1 MTTQKPAN
9 ASSGAQGMD
18 APEDDRDIKLQR
30 ASADLLADLES
41 SLKPFLWKSTSSGKA
56 KVRRRVRVRATDR
69 LVILLEPFQE
79 LPQLLDPHLDKLVPV
94 LADAFLADL
103 QSPPSKNQHAVDSQ
117 LLVPVSRSI
126 CRLLYTFCK
135 IRGEK
140 VIVRFLSTET
150 RHLELLLSAIEAGS
164 GKSATTSDAWGWE
177 ERYITLLWLSQLLL
191 APFDLASISSAD
203 TVDITQAA
211 VSHLEWPPN
220 VPAVALRVIPLAI
233 QYLSSPGKERDA
245 AKILLV
251 RIATRRDMQ
260 QLGILRSL
268 IRWAVLELQP
278 SEVIQPAYHYIGILS
293 FIAGVLVSSIGTT
306 DMSSFLPSIFQ
317 LSQDISS
324 SENVVFNAIQSSAV
338 ARKTVIK
345 VLRSIAALDL
355 SSSSEGSERVESII
369 GTLLEY
375 ISDLATPV
383 RLAASKALSMVA
395 LKLEPEMA
403 AQVVEAVIDSLAAG
417 VKWLEPPVN
426 NRGFHISNANPLEW
440 HGLILTLSHLLYR
453 RSVPLESL
461 DSILT
466 YLAIGLSF
474 EQRSTSGSSIG
485 ANVRDASCFGIWA
498 LARRFSTKE
507 LSSVTIKAAALS
519 SPQKASALQC
529 LATELVISG
538 CLDPAGNIRRG
549 ASAALQEL
557 IGRHPDTVEE
567 GIQVVQVVDYHSVAL
582 RSRAV
587 QETAPQA
594 ARLSSHYYEGL
605 KLALLG
611 WRGVQDND
619 ATMRRTIATG
629 FGSVV
634 WTNPDYTKIRLI
646 ITDLASRLRSL
657 QVREAGEA
665 HGLIL
670 CLASVI
676 NGLQLDVSDIK
687 SGLEGDLHGF
697 VLSLGTFEGSVFE
710 FLNTFETSKSP
721 ELLAESASRLM
732 LAMYPVLRADVALRL
747 LSPRG
752 VKDND
757 IVVSFLEI
765 PSLDLDASF
774 EHVTRYL
781 GTIEELYQNSQV
793 CRPNEGICKTMRN
806 LLSRFLALDDIDPVS
821 EAAAGFLFL
830 LDSSERSLVI
840 LDWIQRASSSNRNG
854 EGKIYLRAL
863 LKAFPIAQ
871 QPQILK
877 VVRLRWDA
885 GQERHDIEI
894 CSTILLALRTSMAL
908 PHCVA
913 IVGEGLDD
921 YTTDA
926 RGDIGSL
933 LRIEAAKAA
942 GAMKEKTL
950 FGKLLRVSV
959 EKLDKVRA
967 EGQRALGA
975 PTLPLQEY
983 FAYFLDLALQSS
995 EMVSLFEGY
1004 VVSAD
1009 AGSEDVV
1016 RASRAAL
1023 VEFGH
1028 GELVCETVFT
1038 VMKNERVQVSAM
1050 EVMGFLFDM
1059 GIARFEKQM
1068 FMFVQGAHYQTK
1080 NVRKLEAAV
1089 KLYGGMEAFK
1099 KLTSMLLHPYPTIR
1113 SLVAE
1118 ELFVAKGVGLGV
1130 DWGKAKK
1137 TDIESVKRELG
1148 FD

>member
-1 MTTQKPAN
+1 MASQKPAN
-9 ASSGAQGMD
+9 PSSGAQSMD
-18 APEDDRDIKLQR
+18 APDDDRDIKLQR

-41 SLKPFLWKSTSSGKA
+41 SLKPFLWKTTSSGKA

-69 LVILLEPFQE
+69 LVDLLEPFQE
-79 LPQLLDPHLDKLVPV
+79 LPQLLDPHLDKLVPI
-94 LADAFLADL
+94 LANAFLAYL

-126 CRLLYTFCK
+126 CRLIYTFCK

-211 VSHLEWPPN
+211 VPHLEWPAN

-233 QYLSSPGKERDA
+233 RFLSSSGKERDA

-268 IRWAVLELQP
+268 VRWAILELQP

-324 SENVVFNAIQSSAV
+324 SENIVFNAIHSSAV

-375 ISDLATPV
+375 ISDPATPV

-395 LKLEPEMA
+395 LKLESEMA
-403 AQVVEAVIDSLAAG
+403 AQVVEAVVDSLAAG

-426 NRGFHISNANPLEW
+426 NQGFHISNANPLEW

-498 LARRFSTKE
+498 LARRFTTKE
-507 LSSVTIKAAALS
+507 LSSVKIKAAALS
-519 SPQKASALQC
+519 CTQKASVLQS

-587 QETAPQA
+587 QETASQA

-619 ATMRRTIATG
+619 TTIRRTIATG

-657 QVREAGEA
+657 PVREVGEA

-670 CLASVI
+670 CMASVI
-676 NGLQLDVSDIK
+676 EGLKLNLSDIK
-687 SGLEGDLHGF
+687 SGLGDLHGF
-697 VLSLGTFEGSVFE
+697 VSSLSTFEGSIFE
-710 FLNTFETSKSP
+710 FLNTFEPTKSP

-732 LAMYPVLRADVALRL
+732 LAMYPVLRADVAFRL
-747 LSPRG
+747 LSLPG
-752 VKDND
+752 VKGNNVDFF
-757 IVVSFLEI
+757 VEI
-765 PSLDLDASF
+765 PSLDLEASF

-781 GTIEELYQNSQV
+781 GTLEQFYESSQV
-793 CRPNEGICKTMRN
+793 RRPNEAICKTIRN

-821 EAAAGFLFL
+821 EAAALFLFL
-830 LDSSERSLVI
+830 LDSSERSLII
-840 LDWIQRASSSNRNG
+840 LDWVQRASSSNRKG
-854 EGKIYLRAL
+854 EGKVYLRAL
-863 LKAFPIAQ
+863 LKSFPIAQ
-871 QPQILK
+871 QPQILE
-877 VVRLRWDA
+877 VVRLRWAA
-885 GQERHDIEI
+885 GKERHDIEI

-983 FAYFLDLALQSS
+983 FAYFLNLALQSG

-1023 VEFGH
+1023 VGFGH

-1059 GIARFEKQM
+1059 GIARFEKQL

-1089 KLYGGMEAFK
+1089 KLYGGMEALK

-1130 DWGKAKK
+1130 DWGKANKG
-1137 TDIESVKRELG
+1137 DVERVKGELG
-1148 FD
+1148 LS

>member
-1 MTTQKPAN
+1 V
-9 ASSGAQGMD
+9 G
-18 APEDDRDIKLQR
+18 
-30 ASADLLADLES
+30 
-41 SLKPFLWKSTSSGKA
+41 SGKA
-56 KVRRRVRVRATDR
+56 A
-69 LVILLEPFQE
+69 
-79 LPQLLDPHLDKLVPV
+79 
-94 LADAFLADL
+94 
-103 QSPPSKNQHAVDSQ
+103 
-117 LLVPVSRSI
+117 RSD
-126 CRLLYTFCK
+126 T
-135 IRGEK
+135 
-140 VIVRFLSTET
+140 
-150 RHLELLLSAIEAGS
+150 
-164 GKSATTSDAWGWE
+164 WGWE

-211 VSHLEWPPN
+211 VSHLEWPAN
-220 VPAVALRVIPLAI
+220 VPAVALRVMLLAI
-233 QYLSSPGKERDA
+233 RYLSSSGKEQDS

-251 RIATRRDMQ
+251 RIAMRRDMQ
-260 QLGILRSL
+260 ELGILRSL
-268 IRWAVLELQP
+268 VRWAVLELQP
-278 SEVIQPAYHYIGILS
+278 SDVVQPAYHYIGILS
-293 FIAGVLVSSIGTT
+293 FIAGVLVSSIGTA
-306 DMSSFLPSIFQ
+306 DMNSFLSPIFQ

-324 SENVVFNAIQSSAV
+324 AENIVFNAIHSSAV

-355 SSSSEGSERVESII
+355 SNSSEGSERVESII

-375 ISDLATPV
+375 LSDSATPV
-383 RLAASKALSMVA
+383 RLAASKALSMVT

-403 AQVVEAVIDSLAAG
+403 AQVVEAVIDSLAVG
-417 VKWLEPPVN
+417 VKWLEPPIN
-426 NRGFHISNANPLEW
+426 SKGFHLSNANPLEW

-453 RSVPLESL
+453 RSVPLETL
-461 DSILT
+461 NSILT
-466 YLAIGLSF
+466 YLVVGLSF
-474 EQRSTSGSSIG
+474 EQRSTSRSSIG
-485 ANVRDASCFGIWA
+485 TNVRDASCFGIWA
-498 LARRFSTKE
+498 LARRYSTAE
-507 LSSVTIKAAALS
+507 LISVEIKSAALTG
-519 SPQKASALQC
+519 ARAGSALQC
-529 LATELVISG
+529 FATELVISG

-557 IGRHPDTVEE
+557 IGRHPDTIEE
-567 GIQVVQVVDYHSVAL
+567 GIQVVQVVDYHAVAL

-587 QETAPQA
+587 QETASQA
-594 ARLSSHYYEGL
+594 AKLSIHYYKGL

-619 ATMRRTIATG
+619 ASMRRIIAAG

-634 WTNPDYTKIRLI
+634 WTKRDYKEIRLI

-657 QVREAGEA
+657 PAREVGEA

-670 CLASVI
+670 CMASVI
-676 NGLQLDVSDIK
+676 DGLYLNICHIK
-687 SGLEGDLHGF
+687 SAIEGDLHALVRTLSTSEESIFGF
-697 VLSLGTFEGSVFE
+697 LDASESR
-710 FLNTFETSKSP
+710 KSP

-732 LAMYPVLRADVALRL
+732 LAMYSVLRADVAIRF
-747 LSPRG
+747 LSQTEMK
-752 VKDND
+752 VND
-757 IVVSFLEI
+757 EVVTAFLEV
-765 PSLDLDASF
+765 PSLDLNAPFEDVTKYLSVLKKLGIASP
-774 EHVTRYL
+774 
-781 GTIEELYQNSQV
+781 N
-793 CRPNEGICKTMRN
+793 CRPNEGIFRTMQN
-806 LLSRFLALDDIDPVS
+806 LLSRFLALGEVDPVS

-830 LDSSERSLVI
+830 LDANERSSI
-840 LDWIQRASSSNRNG
+840 IRDWIQRAGSSNRSG
-854 EGKIYLRAL
+854 EGKAYLCAL
-863 LKAFPIAQ
+863 LKTFPIAEQ
-871 QPQILK
+871 TKILD
-877 VVRLRWDA
+877 VVRSRWDV

-894 CSTILLALRTSMAL
+894 CSTILSALRTSMAL
-908 PHCVA
+908 PRCVD

-942 GAMKEKTL
+942 GALKEKAL

-959 EKLDKVRA
+959 EKLDKVRI

-975 PTLPLQEY
+975 PGLPLQEY
-983 FAYFLDLALQSS
+983 FAYFLDLALRSN
-995 EMVSLFEGY
+995 EMASLFEGY

-1023 VEFGH
+1023 LAFGH
-1028 GELVCETVFT
+1028 GELVCQTVFA

-1059 GIARFEKQM
+1059 EIARSDKPL

-1089 KLYGGMEAFK
+1089 KLYGGMEALK
-1099 KLTSMLLHPYPTIR
+1099 KLTSILLHPYPTVR

-1118 ELFVAKGVGLGV
+1118 ELFVARGVGLGM

-1137 TDIESVKRELG
+1137 ADVESVRKELG
-1148 FD
+1148 LT